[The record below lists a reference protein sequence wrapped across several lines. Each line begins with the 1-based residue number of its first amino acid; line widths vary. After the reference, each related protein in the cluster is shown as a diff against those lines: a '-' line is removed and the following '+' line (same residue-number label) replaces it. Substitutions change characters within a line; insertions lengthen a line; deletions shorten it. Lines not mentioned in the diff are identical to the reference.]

1 MRWTKI
7 LIAVMAA
14 LLTYVTHPVE
24 TFVVNYYKLRW
35 FVSSDSSQRT
45 ATVAIRNSGDKS
57 SDPISV
63 SVKNSS
69 GEVTDLEYAVPRFGS
84 HFSYLNMAMHSEP
97 FRQFSASPTNRILL
111 DEHIHDS
118 SLKGLEEGLEDAI
131 LATTVPHSLDLPVAR
146 AQMTLANHLSWLQ
159 QCADPRVSRHPCCL
173 ERAWEKWEYMLRGV
187 QAEVNSN
194 WKRDAG
200 FQLIFPDFHLVPA
213 INTRFLSSL
222 QAGES
227 VLFVMHVGPGA
238 FQSTFSA
245 SPKPF
250 PVRKIEDLDAGYLKM
265 CILYPAVGPILG
277 VALTLAV
284 LIPVGITL
292 VPPKYLHSYVLV
304 NLALTK
310 RDQMDTAA
318 QWEEVY
324 SRTKYFLKERFEYYR
339 WRLSRPPGDLSS
351 EQLFD
356 YLRAELRLR
365 YGGSSTPFANA
376 HEFADAVQRCLLEL
390 ALN

>member
-1 MRWTKI
+1 MRLTKI
-7 LIAVMAA
+7 VIAVMVSF
-14 LLTYVTHPVE
+14 LTYVTHPLE

-35 FVSSDSSQRT
+35 FVGSDSSHRT
-45 ATVAIRNSGDKS
+45 ATVAIRNSSDKS

-69 GEVTDLEYAVPRFGS
+69 GEVTDLEYAVPRVGS

-97 FRQFSASPTNRILL
+97 FRQFSASPRNRILL
-111 DEHIHDS
+111 DEHIHDP
-118 SLKGLEEGLEDAI
+118 SLKGLEDGLQDAI
-131 LATTVPHSLDLPVAR
+131 LATTVPHSLRQSVAR
-146 AQMTLANHLSWLQ
+146 GDMTLANHLLWLQ
-159 QCADPRVSRHPCCL
+159 QCADSRANRHPCCL

-187 QAEVNSN
+187 QSEVNSN

-213 INTRFLSSL
+213 TNTRFLSSL

-227 VLFVMHVGPGA
+227 VLFVIHVGPGA

-250 PVRKIEDLDAGYLKM
+250 PVRKIEDLDVSFAKM

-277 VALTLAV
+277 VTLTLAV
-284 LIPVGITL
+284 LTPIGITF
-292 VPPKYLHSYVLV
+292 VPPKYLHSHVLV

-318 QWEEVY
+318 EWEEVY
-324 SRTKYFLKERFEYYR
+324 GRVKYFLKERFDYYR
-339 WRLSRPPGDLSS
+339 WRLKRPASNLTS

-356 YLRAELRLR
+356 YLRADLRLR
-365 YGGSSTPFANA
+365 YGGRSTPFANG
-376 HEFADAVQRCLLEL
+376 HEFTNAVQRCLLEL